1 MIKQLV
7 SRKAT
12 DKQFCFV
19 FSTVGSIL
27 APQTCII
34 CQKNKIHPKSSGF
47 EDPIK
52 CIRTSVAQALI
63 EISTSGNEHQ
73 QAQISGLSA
82 LDVIA

>member
-1 MIKQLV
+1 M
-7 SRKAT
+7 
-12 DKQFCFV
+12 
-19 FSTVGSIL
+19 
-27 APQTCII
+27 
-34 CQKNKIHPKSSGF
+34 HPKSSGF

-52 CIRTSVAQALI
+52 CIRTFIAQALI